1 MRGWRAMWSEG
12 DEGGDHD
19 DGFSI
24 IEIVVA
30 VGVIFVAM
38 VAMAHAATIALVDVG
53 HARQRQSATGLANRV
68 IEQVRALP
76 ADTVRLGLSATDL
89 ATGDDPNITTQQVGG
104 GGGVTRYFYNG
115 EEILAHTP
123 AADADASP
131 PLVPHRVQQRVGP
144 TTYWVAV
151 YTTLLSDGETV
162 RVTADV
168 SWVDTALRRG
178 TSARVQ
184 AQSLFS
190 PGVGCGDSLAEN
202 PYGAPCAASLTAH
215 AFVEEATVT
224 ITENNPAGDFQQATL
239 TLPVSYTRLDVGQVN
254 VVRSGTKTSA
264 AVLTFVLAQP
274 VTAGGD
280 ADEVMSSSDPDAGT
294 DPYVTASVG
303 PQGAQTIGSSD
314 AAYQVMITTS
324 NGDSG
329 SATSTVEARG
339 LGGMPCLDD
348 GGFDQTDH
356 LPCGNADSQQATTAT
371 AELLLPDGAGS
382 SVSVPIVTVGPAPT
396 KTKTVVDRTVVP
408 SSTTCGLEGCVKA
421 TVDRTLGLVRIGGDP
436 FGSGWLAEVD
446 DLADD
451 AAAGAGDG
459 SAPPQ
464 ANTAGTVSAAGTQ
477 VDLAGLGSASTTLSP
492 TRSFVAG
499 NYTVTMD
506 GVFTARGASVEE
518 PACND
523 ACTRTATSGAPL
535 RGNFTLLVT
544 TADGDGDG
552 QPDVV
557 ADLTVA
563 IDLGRAHAS
572 ASYERAPGAL

>member
-1 MRGWRAMWSEG
+1 MRVWRARWSEG
-12 DEGGDHD
+12 GDG

-53 HARQRQSATGLANRV
+53 HARQRQSATGLANRA

-76 ADTVRLGLSATDL
+76 ANTVRLGLSATDL

-123 AADADASP
+123 TADAAPNP
-131 PLVPHRVQQRVGP
+131 PLVPHRVQKPVGP

-151 YTTLLSDGETV
+151 YTTLLPDGETV

-202 PYGAPCAASLTAH
+202 PYGAPCAAALTAE
-215 AFVEEATVT
+215 AFVDEATVT
-224 ITENNPAGDFQQATL
+224 ITDNNPVGDFREATL
-239 TLPVSYTRLDVGQVN
+239 TLPLSYARLDVGQVN
-254 VVRSGTKTSA
+254 VVRTRSTTSA
-264 AVLTFVLAQP
+264 GAITYVVLP
-274 VTAGGD
+274 PDEAGGD
-280 ADEVMSSSDPDAGT
+280 EADVTSNSDPSTGIASYVTAEVGPQVLQTISSSDPD
-294 DPYVTASVG
+294 
-303 PQGAQTIGSSD
+303 
-314 AAYQVMITTS
+314 YQVKLTTS
-324 NGDSG
+324 SGDSG
-329 SATSTVEARG
+329 VAIATVEARG
-339 LGGMPCLDD
+339 LAGMPCLDD
-348 GGFDQTDH
+348 GNFDQTDH
-356 LPCGNADSQQATTAT
+356 LPCGNADSQQANTAT
-371 AELLLPDGAGS
+371 AALVLPDGLNP
-382 SVSVPIVTVGPAPT
+382 SVVIPIVTVGAAPQ
-396 KTKTVVDRTVVP
+396 KTKARVDRTVVP

-421 TVDRTLGLVRIGGDP
+421 TVERTIGPVNIGGDP
-436 FGSGWLAEVD
+436 SDTGWLAEVD
-446 DLADD
+446 GLADD

-459 SAPPQ
+459 SELPRAS
-464 ANTAGTVSAAGTQ
+464 TAGTVTGWGATGI
-477 VDLAGLGSASTTLSP
+477 DLAGLGSASATIAP
-492 TRSFVAG
+492 TRSFSVG
-499 NYTVTMD
+499 IYTVTMD
-506 GVFTARGASVEE
+506 GSFTARGASVEE

-535 RGNFTLLVT
+535 RGSFTLLVT